1 MFDQGFVRKNRF
13 GDGGGVLLRCVSSF
27 KAFQVF
33 LAPQHRRHK
42 QQPSAAAS
50 QIFVSDVNSWNQEM
64 HSGHVTLSYK
74 CSYSHMRKESH
85 SERILENTVYA
96 QPAIVNI

>member
-1 MFDQGFVRKNRF
+1 MTRPFMFDQGFVRKNRF
-13 GDGGGVLLRCVSSF
+13 GDGGGVILRCVSSF
-27 KAFQVF
+27 KAFQVS

-50 QIFVSDVNSWNQEM
+50 QIFVSVVNSWNQEM

-74 CSYSHMRKESH
+74 C
-85 SERILENTVYA
+85 
-96 QPAIVNI
+96 